1 MRNKALIDYLRKMM
15 ERYPGLSARKMSIDA
30 ELANNAVTA
39 ILTGKTNP
47 TPYTIEKLVSK
58 WGTPEDYMTLMRLAG
73 HLPPESDNDDL
84 DIAADELQGINL
96 IREAKGKKKLTAAH
110 FRPVH
115 QPTTDDLLAEVRARL
130 AAIRAR
136 RPDIPADLIELLEKA
151 RDRGVKEEWLRS
163 LVQRVLVTTPGSQE
177 EDEAI
182 DDLCIKLNQVIV
194 FKLTPHQEAVARIME
209 YLYKLEEKGDKERLV
224 WTLKQLGLTDEEEI
238 NVRLLRT
245 GTAESQTQT

>member
-1 MRNKALIDYLRKMM
+1 MRNKALIDYLRKVM

-73 HLPPESDNDDL
+73 HLPPAE
-84 DIAADELQGINL
+84 
-96 IREAKGKKKLTAAH
+96 T
-110 FRPVH
+110 
-115 QPTTDDLLAEVRARL
+115 QPTLDYNAATVAVDTYNAIVEKTGGEPISRLPYMSFDDLLAEFRPCL
-130 AAIRAR
+130 AVIRAR
-136 RPDIPADLIELLEKA
+136 RPDIPADLIESLEKA